1 MTRKRVAAIFAVALA
16 AAVVGTAGASL
27 MHRMTAPP
35 TATKVTVHGQWTII
49 VRNKHHKIVARR
61 HFENALVS
69 TGAGTI
75 AALLTGNAVAG
86 SWGVNVTFGAIVDQ
100 YNSASDSP
108 PFYKNLVVT
117 APTSGPDANKLVLS
131 GTATPSADTTITQVD
146 TYVGT
151 CALPSNGAHCTSVPA
166 APQFTHKALDGLN
179 GDPAA
184 VPVAAGQQVAVTVK
198 LSFS

>member
-1 MTRKRVAAIFAVALA
+1 MSGKRVAAFVAVALA
-16 AAVVGTAGASL
+16 AAIVGTAGAGL
-27 MHRMTAPP
+27 LHRVAAPP
-35 TATKVTVHGQWTII
+35 TASNVTVHGQWTII

-61 HFENALVS
+61 HFENSLVS

-75 AALLTGNAVAG
+75 AQLLTGNVVEG

-117 APTSGPDANKLVLS
+117 APTSGPDANKVVLS

-151 CALPSNGAHCTSVPA
+151 CALATTHCTNVPA

>member
-1 MTRKRVAAIFAVALA
+1 MSRKRVAAFVAVALA
-16 AAVVGTAGASL
+16 AAIAGTAGASL
-27 MHRMTAPP
+27 LHRVAAP
-35 TATKVTVHGQWTII
+35 TMGSRVTVHGQWTII
-49 VRNKHHKIVARR
+49 VRNKQHRIVARR

-75 AALLTGNAVAG
+75 AQLLTGNAVAG

-151 CALPSNGAHCTSVPA
+151 CALPSNGAHCTGVPA
-166 APQFTHKALDGLN
+166 AQQFTHKALDGLN

>member
-1 MTRKRVAAIFAVALA
+1 MTKKRFAAFAAVALA

-27 MHRMTAPP
+27 LHRVAAPP
-35 TATKVTVHGQWTII
+35 TSTRVTVHGQWTIL

-75 AALLTGNAVAG
+75 AQLLTGNTVAG

-108 PFYKNLVVT
+108 PFYKNLVAT

-131 GTATPSADTTITQVD
+131 GTATPSSDTTITQVD
-146 TYVGT
+146 TYLGT
-151 CALPSNGAHCTSVPA
+151 CALPSNGAHCTGVPA
-166 APQFTHKALDGLN
+166 APQFTHKALDGLKARR
-179 GDPAA
+179 GAVAPA
-184 VPVAAGQQVAVTVK
+184 V
-198 LSFS
+198 

>member
-1 MTRKRVAAIFAVALA
+1 MTKKRVAAFAAVALA

-27 MHRMTAPP
+27 LHRVAAPP
-35 TATKVTVHGQWTII
+35 TSTQVTVHGQWTIL

-75 AALLTGNAVAG
+75 AQLLAGTAAAG
-86 SWGVNVTFGAIVDQ
+86 SWGVNVTFGAIVDSH
-100 YNSASDSP
+100 NSASDTP

-117 APTSGPDANKLVLS
+117 APTSGPDANKVVLS

-146 TYVGT
+146 TYLGLCSGPAT
-151 CALPSNGAHCTSVPA
+151 AGCTGPA

>member
-1 MTRKRVAAIFAVALA
+1 MQAKHLLVV
-16 AAVVGTAGASL
+16 AAVVAAALATGAASASL
-27 MHRMTAPP
+27 LHRTSAPG
-35 TATKVTVHGQWTII
+35 ADRLKVHGQWTIL
-49 VRNKHHKIVARR
+49 VRNKRHKIVQRR
-61 HFENALVS
+61 HFENSLVT

-75 AALLTGNAVAG
+75 AQLLTGNVVGG
-86 SWGVNVTFGAIVDQ
+86 SWGVNITFGAIVDAH
-100 YNSASDSP
+100 NTASDSP

-117 APTSGPDANKLVLS
+117 APTSGPDANKVVLS

-146 TYVGT
+146 TYLG
-151 CALPSNGAHCTSVPA
+151 LCTGPA
-166 APQFTHKALDGLN
+166 TAGCTVAASPQFTHKALDGLN